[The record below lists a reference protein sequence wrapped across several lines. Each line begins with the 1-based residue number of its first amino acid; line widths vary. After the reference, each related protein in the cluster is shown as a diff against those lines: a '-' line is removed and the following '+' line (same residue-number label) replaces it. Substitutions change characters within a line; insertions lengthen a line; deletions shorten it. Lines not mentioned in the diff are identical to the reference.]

1 MRNTPYPRYTIGH
14 RDHRIFDL
22 GKAPGLVQGIVDLSD
37 AKEVKVSDLAS
48 FDHLAPGQTK
58 TFEGE
63 ARVEVVDFGG
73 YHGRGGFV
81 SELKTQVL
89 DLEADSRLTGPIAWR
104 TVEKSADAV
113 AEPAPGGLSTLAA
126 FVMIGITIALFV
138 GAAMF
143 AVAAAVA
150 GIGALVFMGVVLAV
164 FMAFENG
171 RKRNIKRLG
180 SVYVLAPASRTWAG
194 GALPQA

>member
-1 MRNTPYPRYTIGH
+1 MRNSPYARYTIGN
-14 RDHRIFDL
+14 RSHRIFDL
-22 GKAPGLVQGIVDLSD
+22 SEATGLVQGIVDLSD
-37 AKEVKVSDLAS
+37 AKEVKVSDLAA
-48 FDHLAPGQTK
+48 FDHLAQGQTR

-63 ARVEVVDFGG
+63 ARLEVVDFGG
-73 YHGRGGFV
+73 YHGRGGFI

-89 DLEADSRLTGPIAWR
+89 DLEAGSKLTGPIAWR

-113 AEPAPGGLSTLAA
+113 VEPAPVGPSSLAA

-150 GIGALVFMGVVLAV
+150 GIGALAFMGVVLAV

-194 GALPQA
+194 ESSLAS